1 MLFINMK
8 IKFYFFKNNWL
19 PSIFLLTLT
28 ACSMNIKPIDN
39 FTLFKESKEAIRAN
53 QEKTE
58 PINSTIDINEAIAR
72 GLKYNLE
79 FKVKQ
84 YEEALS
90 INQSDLSA
98 FDMLP
103 KIVGS
108 TGYYKRNNDA
118 INTSVNAQ
126 TGQAS
131 TSTFISTDR
140 QIDTVDLGLSWNI
153 LDFGA
158 SYFNARQQGD
168 RALIALEHRRKAM
181 HNLVQDI
188 RTAYL
193 RAYAAQTLE
202 DEVASTIEVSEIA
215 LKKAKQ
221 ADEEKF
227 RNPTDI
233 LKIQKTILDNLRVL
247 EAIRQELSTARYELA
262 SYMNI
267 TPGTKYKLAEPSSE
281 ILAPKQ
287 INLSIEL
294 MEDLA
299 ITNNADFK
307 EQIYTARIAKDE
319 IKKNML
325 KMFPNISLNA
335 GPHYSSN
342 SFLVNKHWN
351 DAAIQASWNIV
362 NVLTIPS
369 QISAGKN
376 ADKLFDE
383 KKSSVLMGLITQVHI
398 SRLIYDNAYQ
408 SLERNESVFEVDKR
422 LNDISQLKVNAALE
436 SKLDNVTYRTAYILS
451 LLRKYQALS
460 QLYAAEGKLRST
472 LGQEVIAGDISKIP
486 LNDLKGQVNTA
497 LKDWL
502 PSEDAIIIPKEPA
515 SNTEIKVD
523 GVSKEDES
531 KKINFVEKLKNFFK
545 RKE

>member
-1 MLFINMK
+1 MK
-8 IKFYFFKNNWL
+8 IKFYFLKNNWL

-202 DEVASTIEVSEIA
+202 DEVASTIEISEIA

-233 LKIQKTILDNLRVL
+233 LKIQK
-247 EAIRQELSTARYELA
+247 IR
-262 SYMNI
+262 
-267 TPGTKYKLAEPSSE
+267 
-281 ILAPKQ
+281 
-287 INLSIEL
+287 
-294 MEDLA
+294 
-299 ITNNADFK
+299 
-307 EQIYTARIAKDE
+307 
-319 IKKNML
+319 
-325 KMFPNISLNA
+325 
-335 GPHYSSN
+335 
-342 SFLVNKHWN
+342 
-351 DAAIQASWNIV
+351 
-362 NVLTIPS
+362 
-369 QISAGKN
+369 
-376 ADKLFDE
+376 
-383 KKSSVLMGLITQVHI
+383 
-398 SRLIYDNAYQ
+398 
-408 SLERNESVFEVDKR
+408 
-422 LNDISQLKVNAALE
+422 KV
-436 SKLDNVTYRTAYILS
+436 VY
-451 LLRKYQALS
+451 
-460 QLYAAEGKLRST
+460 
-472 LGQEVIAGDISKIP
+472 
-486 LNDLKGQVNTA
+486 
-497 LKDWL
+497 W
-502 PSEDAIIIPKEPA
+502 
-515 SNTEIKVD
+515 
-523 GVSKEDES
+523 
-531 KKINFVEKLKNFFK
+531 
-545 RKE
+545 

>member
-1 MLFINMK
+1 MK

-202 DEVASTIEVSEIA
+202 DEVASTIEISEIA

-294 MEDLA
+294 MEELA

-408 SLERNESVFEVDKR
+408 SLERNESVFQVDKR

-486 LNDLKGQVNTA
+486 LNDLKGQVNMA

>member
-1 MLFINMK
+1 
-8 IKFYFFKNNWL
+8 
-19 PSIFLLTLT
+19 
-28 ACSMNIKPIDN
+28 MNIKPIDN

>member
-1 MLFINMK
+1 MK
-8 IKFYFFKNNWL
+8 IKFYFLKNNWL

-202 DEVASTIEVSEIA
+202 DEVASTIEISEIA

-408 SLERNESVFEVDKR
+408 SLERNESVFQVDKR

-486 LNDLKGQVNTA
+486 LNDLKGQVNMA

>member
-8 IKFYFFKNNWL
+8 IKFYFLKNNWL

-202 DEVASTIEVSEIA
+202 DEVASTIEISEIA

-408 SLERNESVFEVDKR
+408 SLERNESVFQVDKR

-486 LNDLKGQVNTA
+486 LNDLKGQVNMA

>member
-1 MLFINMK
+1 MK

>member
-8 IKFYFFKNNWL
+8 IKFYFLKNNWL

-39 FTLFKESKEAIRAN
+39 FTLFKESKETIRAN

-202 DEVASTIEVSEIA
+202 DEVASTIEISEIA

-383 KKSSVLMGLITQVHI
+383 KKSSVLMGLITQVHL

-408 SLERNESVFEVDKR
+408 SLERNESVFQVDKR

-486 LNDLKGQVNTA
+486 LNDLKGQVNMA

>member
-202 DEVASTIEVSEIA
+202 DEVASTIEISEIA

-408 SLERNESVFEVDKR
+408 SLERNESVFQVDKR

-486 LNDLKGQVNTA
+486 LNDLKGQVNMA